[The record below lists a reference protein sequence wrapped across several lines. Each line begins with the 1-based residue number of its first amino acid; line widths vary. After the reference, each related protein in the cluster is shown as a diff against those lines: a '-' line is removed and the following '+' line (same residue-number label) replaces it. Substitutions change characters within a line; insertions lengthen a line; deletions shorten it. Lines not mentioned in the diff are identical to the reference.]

1 MYVALYNIILY
12 TSSTIQYLL
21 TGLVLNIQ
29 RNCTL
34 HFYKV
39 YSVRRAVRNVKVY
52 IMVRMYSIAEI
63 IYIYIYITLLFT
75 KSYIMYTHNVNFYFN
90 DTSILMYT
98 IQYRNSFF

>member
-63 IYIYIYITLLFT
+63 IYIYIY
-75 KSYIMYTHNVNFYFN
+75 YTVIYKIIYNVYA
-90 DTSILMYT
+90 
-98 IQYRNSFF
+98 